1 MWAYI
6 VYISACMSSSRVRTH
21 AQSRALPRR
30 RTPTG
35 RPCGRAPRLRR
46 EAIANSP
53 TNYVRLAEEARER
66 TGECL
71 DGGGDEQE
79 RERSGPEE
87 RHCCALFTEEAACV
101 NVQIS
106 RSPDLSV
113 ALQLVRNLKKSH
125 QKSPQSL
132 KLPKIGDWYKDA
144 KFESLKFCVLKVD

>member
-101 NVQIS
+101 NVHNLQIFQS
-106 RSPDLSV
+106 LYSSSGILKRAIKRAHKVGNYLKLESGTRMQSL
-113 ALQLVRNLKKSH
+113 NLKNFV
-125 QKSPQSL
+125 
-132 KLPKIGDWYKDA
+132 Y
-144 KFESLKFCVLKVD
+144 